1 MKNNLFL
8 LLFSIAIFSTTAQV
22 GIGTTE
28 PDPSAA
34 LEIDSDSGGF
44 LPPRMTTAKRDA
56 ISNPARGLMIYNTD
70 EDCIN
75 FWNHAQWMSLCGEKP
90 KFKVCGDP
98 VIFTYNGETVTYGTV
113 QTDTGKCWL
122 DRDLGASRVATSKTD
137 ASAYGHLFQWGRLD
151 DGHQKRG
158 TVATTPTRSSSDN
171 PGHSKF
177 IVNDVDWRN
186 PLNNNLWQGVNGT
199 NNPCPDGFR
208 LPTKVEWQAEASR
221 WGSQNPDG
229 AFNSPL
235 KLTLGGDRFQ
245 SSTILGVGVRG
256 NYWSSTINGIQL
268 AYKLYFESSWLYAD
282 SSDYR
287 AFGACVRCILDE

>member
-98 VIFTYNGETVTYGTV
+98 VTFTYNGETVTYGTV

-137 ASAYGHLFQWGRLD
+137 ASAYGDLFQWGRLD
-151 DGHQKRG
+151 DGHQKRNSSTTG
-158 TVATTPTRSSSDN
+158 TQSTSDI
-171 PGHSKF
+171 PGHNLF
-177 IVNDVDWRN
+177 ITKLAGTQDWRN
-186 PLNNNLWQGVNGT
+186 TQKDGLWQGVNGI
-199 NNPCPDGFR
+199 NNPCPAGFR
-208 LPTKVEWQAEASR
+208 LPTRDKWAAEAGTWST
-221 WGSQNPDG
+221 QNANG
-229 AFNSPL
+229 AFNSIL
-235 KLTLGGDRFQ
+235 KLTIGGERNQ
-245 SSTILGVGVRG
+245 SGGIVMDGDGVPLLQAAYWASTTL
-256 NYWSSTINGIQL
+256 NGSPKTHL
-268 AYKLYFESSWLYAD
+268 KD
-282 SSDYR
+282 
-287 AFGACVRCILDE
+287 CM